1 MKERKMKKIQS
12 ILAAL
17 LFLVGAQLGQ
27 AYTIN
32 DSGIKGSGTLED
44 PYLIN
49 SAEDWKIMSIFQSG
63 NVAGASDIN
72 LTGKYVKL
80 TADISV
86 GEYML
91 GADNPFR
98 GIFDGNGHTV
108 TYQFKIPTDHVPV
121 LYNYR
126 APFRFLGDGAVIKN
140 LHVTGLIESYQK
152 YNAGLVSE
160 VKEDA
165 TVTISNCWVSMT
177 LDEFGPRDADATNG
191 GIVAHTCSGSVT
203 TITDCLF
210 DGKFKTGGGNYSDYC
225 GGLVGYKNGK
235 LVLINCLFRPSS
247 INITTT
253 SHCKTLARYND
264 TKNLVFENCYYT
276 QTFGEAQGRD
286 ASGMSDNDLLGRL
299 GSNWRLSAGGKVVPA
314 TIVVNP
320 FYGSGDSESDP
331 YLISSPGNWN
341 YLAEKVRTGNT
352 YSGKFFKL
360 VTDIT
365 VNTMVGVSNSKYFGG
380 TFDGGGNKLV
390 FNYTSVQE
398 YCAPFRYIHGATI
411 KNLQTAGTINASAKY
426 AAGIAGY
433 AQNINHITS
442 CRSSVVIMSS
452 IDGDG
457 SHGGLVGEVVKGNT
471 DVYFEDCLFDGVFS
485 GANTEK
491 WGGFVGWN
499 EDGPDSHFYHCLF
512 NPSSVG
518 VDADG
523 CYTYARR
530 KDSDDIHFYEEKKS
544 YYTVLLNNNA
554 QGWDGIGKTAEDL
567 VALLGANWEVVA
579 DRAVPKFTKSED
591 VKNFPGN
598 GTPEDPYLI
607 AEPAHWFKLES
618 ELAKGFTYDGYYFK
632 LVADLTISRMAGSET
647 KPFSGTF
654 DGNGHILTLDLDGA
668 KYPLINYLALFGCLD
683 GATIKNLHLAGN
695 VTSDL
700 YPAAVAAYVSSNGT
714 HRSSTIVNC
723 ENSAAIHS
731 NSAGNV
737 YAGSYV
743 GSVVDKDYFG
753 TTNELI
759 IDACSF
765 LGSIDL
771 SAGKSGGGF
780 IGAASNAASVIVK
793 YCLFTPSSLSIKEIN
808 DSDGKFYMFG
818 PNLIPSSSCY
828 NSLARD
834 YRSPTGNKP
843 LETSSQGELFH
854 TVRGGD
860 YITVDMD
867 GTPTE
872 HNVSGITTYKNGND
886 DRPGFV
892 YGNEI
897 CGGDGFR
904 LYLLLS
910 YQGEGALANYA
921 ANHGSLSGSGKT
933 GNNDPYEL
941 YMGNYDT
948 IISAFGILVLRDDVD
963 NSAIIKEI
971 AESGTPSR
979 TVTIGRTFIHGEW
992 NSISVPFDAN
1002 AAKVKE
1008 LFGDGTQLKQLSGS
1022 SFSEGALTLTFEDV
1036 TLSIDGQLAIYAGKP
1051 YLIKPS
1057 KTEDVTDPVF
1067 INVTIRKDNI
1077 PFVSTVATFTPVINP
1092 TKLSARD
1099 MTILFITGDGQLSFP
1114 LNNESIK
1121 GFRAYILLTG
1131 AAAGQ

>member
-17 LFLVGAQLGQ
+17 LFLVGTQLGQ

-32 DSGIKGSGTLED
+32 DRGIKGSGTLED

-108 TYQFKIPTDHVPV
+108 TYRFKIPTDHVPV
-121 LYNYR
+121 LYDYR

-177 LDEFGPRDADATNG
+177 LDEYGPRDADATNG
-191 GIVAHTCSGSVT
+191 GIVAHTCKGSVT

-247 INITTT
+247 INIATT

-286 ASGMSDNDLLGRL
+286 ASGMDENELLGRL

-341 YLAEKVRTGNT
+341 YLSEKVRTGNT

-360 VTDIT
+360 VTDIE

-380 TFDGGGNKLV
+380 TFDGGGNTLV

-457 SHGGLVGEVVKGNT
+457 SHGGLVGEVVKGYT

-485 GANTEK
+485 GSKTEK

-518 VDADG
+518 VDTDG

-530 KDSDDIHFYEEKKS
+530 SESHDIHFYEDKKS
-544 YYTVLLNNNA
+544 YYTYLLNNA
-554 QGWDGIGKTAEDL
+554 QGWDGRGKSAEEL
-567 VALLGANWEVVA
+567 VSLLGANWEVSLGS
-579 DRAVPKFTKSED
+579 AVPKFTKSED
-591 VKNFPGN
+591 IKNFPGH

-607 AEPAHWFKLES
+607 AEPAHWFKLVS
-618 ELAKGFTYDGYYFK
+618 GLDGGDSYNERYFK
-632 LVADLTISRMAGSET
+632 LVADLTISKMAGLDT

-654 DGNGHILTLDLDGA
+654 DGNGHVLTLDLDGT

-695 VTSDL
+695 VTSDQ

-731 NSAGNV
+731 TSSGNV

-743 GSVVDKDYFG
+743 GRVVAKTYLGSNAD
-753 TTNELI
+753 LI

-780 IGAASNAASVIVK
+780 VGDVELGGSVSVK
-793 YCLFTPSSLSIKEIN
+793 YCLFTPSSLNIKEID

-818 PNLIPSSSCY
+818 PRLSPSSSCY

-843 LETSSQGELFH
+843 LETSLQGKLIR
-854 TVRGGD
+854 TVSGGD
-860 YITVDMD
+860 YITVAID

-886 DRPGFV
+886 DRSGFV

-897 CGGDGFR
+897 CGGDDFY

-910 YQGEGALANYA
+910 YGGDTGTFYA
-921 ANHGSLSGSGKT
+921 YVANHGTLSGTEKT
-933 GNNDPYEL
+933 CTNDHYQHR
-941 YMGNYDT
+941 MDDANT
-948 IISAFGILVLRDDVD
+948 VISATGVVVLRDDVD
-963 NSAIIKEI
+963 NSAVITQMAGQSNKNV
-971 AESGTPSR
+971 
-979 TVTIGRTFIHGEW
+979 TVGRTFVHGAW
-992 NSISVPFDAN
+992 NSICLPFN
-1002 AAKVKE
+1002 VSAATVSNV
-1008 LFGDGTQLKQLSGS
+1008 FGNTTQLKRLDS
-1022 SFSEGALTLTFEDV
+1022 SAFTDGALS
-1036 TLSIDGQLAIYAGKP
+1036 LSFVDIPVSLAGTIIIEAGKP

-1057 KTEDVTDPVF
+1057 KGADVVNPVF
-1067 INVTIRKDNI
+1067 GGVTIVNSSTPI
-1077 PFVSTVATFTPVINP
+1077 VTTVATFTPVINP
-1092 TKLSARD
+1092 TAFTARD
-1099 MTILFITGDGQLSFP
+1099 MTILFISGDGQLSFP

>member
-1 MKERKMKKIQS
+1 MNERKMKKIQS

-17 LFLVGAQLGQ
+17 LLLVGAQLGQ

-32 DSGIKGSGTLED
+32 DRGIKGSGTLED

-49 SAEDWKIMSIFQSG
+49 SAEDWRIMSIFQSG

-86 GEYML
+86 GDYML

-108 TYQFKIPTDHVPV
+108 TYRFKIPTDHVPV
-121 LYNYR
+121 LYDYR

-165 TVTISNCWVSMT
+165 TVTISNCRVSMT
-177 LDEFGPRDADATNG
+177 LDEYGPRDADATNG
-191 GIVAHTCSGSVT
+191 GIVAHTCKGSAT

-210 DGKFKTGGGNYSDYC
+210 DGIFKTGGGNYSDYC

-247 INITTT
+247 INIATT

-276 QTFGEAQGRD
+276 QAFGEAQGRS
-286 ASGMSDNDLLGRL
+286 AIGMAENELLGRL
-299 GSNWRLSAGGKVVPA
+299 GSNWQLSGGKVVPA

-320 FYGSGDSESDP
+320 FYGSGTESDP

-411 KNLQTAGTINASAKY
+411 KNLQTAGEINAMAKY

-457 SHGGLVGEVVKGNT
+457 SHGGLVGEVVKGYT
-471 DVYFEDCLFDGVFS
+471 DVYFEDCLFDGIFS

-499 EDGPDSHFYHCLF
+499 ENGPDSHFYHCLF
-512 NPSSVG
+512 APSSVG
-518 VDADG
+518 IDSDG

-530 KDSDDIHFYEEKKS
+530 SDSDDIHFYEDKKS
-544 YYTVLLNNNA
+544 YYTYLLKNA
-554 QGWDGIGKTAEDL
+554 QGWDGGGKTAAEL

-579 DRAVPKFTKSED
+579 DRAVPKFTKSQD
-591 VKNFPGN
+591 IKPFSGS
-598 GTPEDPYLI
+598 GTQGEPYLI
-607 AEPAHWFKLES
+607 EEPAHWLYLGSQLES
-618 ELAKGFTYDGYYFK
+618 GDKYDGAYFQ
-632 LVADLTISRMAGSET
+632 LMADLTISKMAGLDT
-647 KPFSGTF
+647 KPFSGIF
-654 DGNGHILTLDLDGA
+654 DGNGHILTLDLTGTGYA
-668 KYPLINYLALFGCLD
+668 ALFGCLD

-695 VTSDL
+695 VTSDQ
-700 YPAAVAAYVSSNGT
+700 YPAAVAAYVNSNGT

-731 NSAGNV
+731 TSSGNV

-743 GSVVDKDYFG
+743 GRIEAKSSGSFTD
-753 TTNELI
+753 LI

-780 IGAASNAASVIVK
+780 IGKVVQSSGSVYMK
-793 YCLFTPSSLSIKEIN
+793 YCLFTPSSLNIKEI
-808 DSDGKFYMFG
+808 DDGDGKFYMFG
-818 PNLIPSSSCY
+818 PNLNAKWSCY
-828 NSLARD
+828 NSLALE

-843 LETSSQGELFH
+843 LDTDSQGKLIR
-854 TVRGGD
+854 TVSGGD
-860 YITVDMD
+860 YITVAMD

-886 DRPGFV
+886 DRQGFV

-897 CGGDGFR
+897 CGGEDFY

-910 YQGEGALANYA
+910 YGGDTGTFYEYV
-921 ANHGSLSGSGKT
+921 ANHGNLSGT
-933 GNNDPYEL
+933 ETTCTNDHYTL
-941 YMGNYDT
+941 TMSNHNT
-948 IISAFGILVLRDDVD
+948 VISASGVVVLRDDVN
-963 NSAIIKEI
+963 NSAVITQMAGQSKNV
-971 AESGTPSR
+971 
-979 TVTIGRTFIHGEW
+979 TVGRTFVHGEW
-992 NSISVPFDAN
+992 NSICLPFNVSASTVSN
-1002 AAKVKE
+1002 V
-1008 LFGDGTQLKQLSGS
+1008 FGNTTQLKRLGS
-1022 SFSEGALTLTFEDV
+1022 SDFTDGELSLSFENIPV
-1036 TLSIDGQLAIYAGKP
+1036 SLAGTIIIEAGKP

-1057 KTEDVTDPVF
+1057 KDADVVNPVFGGVTIVNSSTPTVTD
-1067 INVTIRKDNI
+1067 
-1077 PFVSTVATFTPVINP
+1077 VATFTPVINP
-1092 TKLSARD
+1092 TTFTARD
-1099 MTILFITGDGQLSFP
+1099 MKILFISGDGHLSFP
-1114 LNNESIK
+1114 LNDEGIK

>member
-1 MKERKMKKIQS
+1 MKKIQS

-17 LFLVGAQLGQ
+17 LLLVGAQLGQ

-32 DSGIKGSGTLED
+32 DRGIKGSGTLED

-108 TYQFKIPTDHVPV
+108 TYRFKIPTDHVPI

-140 LHVTGLIESYQK
+140 LHVKGLIQSYQK

-177 LDEFGPRDADATNG
+177 LHEFGPRDADATNG
-191 GIVAHTCSGSVT
+191 GIVAHTCKGSVT

-210 DGKFKTGGGNYSDYC
+210 DGDFKGGNYSDYC

-235 LVLINCLFRPSS
+235 LVLINCLFRPFS
-247 INITTT
+247 IDITTT

-286 ASGMSDNDLLGRL
+286 ANGMSDNDLLGRL
-299 GSNWRLSAGGKVVPA
+299 GSNWQISGGKLVPA

-320 FYGSGDSESDP
+320 FYGSGTEQDP

-360 VTDIT
+360 VTDIE

-380 TFDGGGNKLV
+380 TFDGGGNTLV

-398 YCAPFRYIHGATI
+398 YCAPFRYIHGAII
-411 KNLQTAGTINASAKY
+411 KNLHTAGEIKAMAKY

-433 AQNINHITS
+433 VQNVNHITS
-442 CRSSVVIMSS
+442 CRSSIIISSS
-452 IDGDG
+452 INGDG

-471 DVYFEDCLFDGVFS
+471 DVYFEDCLFDGIFS

-530 KDSDDIHFYEEKKS
+530 SESHDIHFYEDKKS
-544 YYTVLLNNNA
+544 YYTYLLNNNA
-554 QGWDGIGKTAEDL
+554 QGWDGRGKTAADL
-567 VALLGANWEVVA
+567 VALLGANWEVSA
-579 DRAVPKFTKSED
+579 DSARPKFTKSED
-591 VKNFPGN
+591 VKNFPGS

-618 ELAKGFTYDGYYFK
+618 DLAGGFKYDGYYFK
-632 LVADLTISRMAGSET
+632 LVADLTISRMAGLEA

-654 DGNGHILTLDLDGA
+654 DGNGHVLTLDLTGTGYA
-668 KYPLINYLALFGCLD
+668 ALFGCLD

-695 VTSDL
+695 VTSDQ
-700 YPAAVAAYVSSNGT
+700 YPAAVAAYVNSNGT
-714 HRSSTIVNC
+714 QRPSTIVNC

-731 NSAGNV
+731 TSSGNV

-743 GSVVDKDYFG
+743 GRVEAKSSGSYTD
-753 TTNELI
+753 LI

-780 IGAASNAASVIVK
+780 VGDVELGGSVRVK
-793 YCLFTPSSLSIKEIN
+793 YCLFTPSSLNIKEIN
-808 DSDGKFYMFG
+808 DDGKFYMFG

-828 NSLARD
+828 DSLALK
-834 YRSPTGNKP
+834 YRSPTGDKP
-843 LETSSQGELFH
+843 LVTSYQGQLIR
-854 TVRGGD
+854 TVSGGD
-860 YITVDMD
+860 YITVAMD

-886 DRPGFV
+886 ERQGFV

-897 CGGDGFR
+897 CGGYGFY

-910 YQGEGALANYA
+910 YGGNTGTFYA
-921 ANHGSLSGSGKT
+921 YVANHGTLSGTEK
-933 GNNDPYEL
+933 NCINDHYEHR
-941 YMGNYDT
+941 MADANT
-948 IISAFGILVLRDDVD
+948 VISASGVVVLRDDVN
-963 NSAIIKEI
+963 NSAVISAMAGQSKN
-971 AESGTPSR
+971 
-979 TVTIGRTFIHGEW
+979 VTIGRTFVHGAW
-992 NSISVPFDAN
+992 NSICLPFN
-1002 AAKVKE
+1002 VSAATVSNV
-1008 LFGDGTQLKQLSGS
+1008 FGESTQLKRLDSSEFTDGELSLS
-1022 SFSEGALTLTFEDV
+1022 FEDIAV
-1036 TLSIDGQLAIYAGKP
+1036 SLAGTIIIEAGKP

-1057 KTEDVTDPVF
+1057 NGADVVNPVFGGVTIVNGSASTVTD
-1067 INVTIRKDNI
+1067 
-1077 PFVSTVATFTPVINP
+1077 VATFTPVINP
-1092 TKLSARD
+1092 TTFTARD
-1099 MTILFITGDGQLSFP
+1099 MTILFISGDGQLSFP
-1114 LNNESIK
+1114 LNDEGIK
-1121 GFRAYILLTG
+1121 GFRAYIKLTG

>member
-32 DSGIKGSGTLED
+32 DRGIKGSGTLED

-108 TYQFKIPTDHVPV
+108 TYRFKIPTDHVPV
-121 LYNYR
+121 LYDYR

-177 LDEFGPRDADATNG
+177 LDEYGPRDADATNG
-191 GIVAHTCSGSVT
+191 GIVAHTCKGSAT

-210 DGKFKTGGGNYSDYC
+210 DGIFKTGGGNYSDYC

-247 INITTT
+247 INIATT

-276 QTFGEAQGRD
+276 QTFGEAQGKD
-286 ASGMSDNDLLGRL
+286 ASGMSDNELLGRL
-299 GSNWRLSAGGKVVPA
+299 GSNWQLFGGKVVPA

-341 YLAEKVRTGNT
+341 YLSEKVRTGNT

-380 TFDGGGNKLV
+380 TFDGGGNTLV

-442 CRSSVVIMSS
+442 CRSSITISS
-452 IDGDG
+452 TIDGDG
-457 SHGGLVGEVVKGNT
+457 SHGGLVGEVVKGYT
-471 DVYFEDCLFDGVFS
+471 DVYFEDCLFDGTFS
-485 GANTEK
+485 GAKTEK

-499 EDGPDSHFYHCLF
+499 EDGPDSHFKHCLF
-512 NPSSVG
+512 NPESVG
-518 VDADG
+518 IDTDG

-530 KDSDDIHFYEEKKS
+530 SSSGDIHFYEDKKS
-544 YYTVLLNNNA
+544 YYTVLLNNA
-554 QGWDGIGKTAEDL
+554 QGWDGREKSAEEL
-567 VALLGANWEVVA
+567 VSLLGANWEVSLGS
-579 DRAVPKFTKSED
+579 AVPKFTKSED
-591 VKNFPGN
+591 IKNFPGH

-607 AEPAHWFKLES
+607 AEPAHWFKLVS
-618 ELAKGFTYDGYYFK
+618 ELDGGDSYNERYFK
-632 LVADLTISRMAGSET
+632 LVADLTISRMAGLDT

-654 DGNGHILTLDLDGA
+654 DGNGHILTLDLTGTGYA
-668 KYPLINYLALFGCLD
+668 ALFGCLD

-731 NSAGNV
+731 ASSSNV

-743 GSVVDKDYFG
+743 GCVVAKDYIG
-753 TTNELI
+753 TTNDLI

-780 IGAASNAASVIVK
+780 IGKVESSGSIRMK
-793 YCLFTPSSLSIKEIN
+793 YCLFTPSSLNIKEIN

-818 PNLIPSSSCY
+818 PNLNASSSCY
-828 NSLARD
+828 NSLALE

-843 LETSSQGELFH
+843 LETSLQGQLIR
-854 TVRGGD
+854 TVSGGD
-860 YITVDMD
+860 YITVAMD

-872 HNVSGITTYKNGND
+872 HNVSGITTYKDGESND
-886 DRPGFV
+886 RQGFV

-897 CGGDGFR
+897 CGGDGFY

-910 YQGEGALANYA
+910 YGGDTETFYA
-921 ANHGSLSGSGKT
+921 YVANHGTLSGTEKT
-933 GNNDPYEL
+933 CTNDHYTL
-941 YMGNYDT
+941 SMSNHNT
-948 IISAFGILVLRDDVD
+948 VISASGIVVLRDDVD
-963 NSAIIKEI
+963 NSADITAMAGQSKNV
-971 AESGTPSR
+971 
-979 TVTIGRTFIHGEW
+979 TVGRTFVHGEW
-992 NSISVPFDAN
+992 NSICLPFN
-1002 AAKVKE
+1002 VSAATVSKV
-1008 LFGDGTQLKQLSGS
+1008 FGNTTQLKRLDSSAFTDGELSL
-1022 SFSEGALTLTFEDV
+1022 SFENIAVS
-1036 TLSIDGQLAIYAGKP
+1036 LAGTIIIEAGKP

-1057 KTEDVTDPVF
+1057 KDADVVNPVF
-1067 INVTIRKDNI
+1067 GNVTIVDGST
-1077 PFVSTVATFTPVINP
+1077 PTVTTVATFTPVINVKTLP
-1092 TKLSARD
+1092 ARD
-1099 MTILFITGDGQLSFP
+1099 MTILFISGDGQLSFP

-1121 GFRAYILLTG
+1121 GFRAYIRLTG

>member
-1 MKERKMKKIQS
+1 MNERKMKKIQS

-17 LFLVGAQLGQ
+17 LFLVGAQFGQ

-32 DSGIKGSGTLED
+32 DRGIKGSGTLED

-63 NVAGASDIN
+63 NLSGASDIN

-86 GEYML
+86 GDYML

-108 TYQFKIPTDHVPV
+108 TYRFKIPTDHVPV

-140 LHVTGLIESYQK
+140 LHVKGLIESYQK

-177 LDEFGPRDADATNG
+177 LDEYGPRDADATNG
-191 GIVAHTCSGSVT
+191 GIVAHTCKGSVT

-210 DGKFKTGGGNYSDYC
+210 DGIFKTGGGNYSDYC

-264 TKNLVFENCYYT
+264 TKNLVFDNCYYT

-286 ASGMSDNDLLGRL
+286 ASGMAENELLGRL
-299 GSNWRLSAGGKVVPA
+299 GSNWQLSGGKVVPA
-314 TIVVNP
+314 TNVVNP
-320 FYGSGDSESDP
+320 FYGSGTESDP

-352 YSGKFFKL
+352 YSDKFFKL

-380 TFDGGGNKLV
+380 TFDGGGNTLV

-457 SHGGLVGEVVKGNT
+457 SHGGLVGEVVKGYT
-471 DVYFEDCLFDGVFS
+471 DVYFEDCLFDGIFS
-485 GANTEK
+485 GAKTEK

-499 EDGPDSHFYHCLF
+499 EDGPDSHFKHCLF
-512 NPSSVG
+512 NPESVG
-518 VDADG
+518 VDTDG

-530 KDSDDIHFYEEKKS
+530 SDSDDIHFYEDKKS
-544 YYTVLLNNNA
+544 YYTYLLNNNA
-554 QGWDGIGKTAEDL
+554 QGWDGRGKTAAEL
-567 VALLGANWEVVA
+567 VALLGANWEVSA
-579 DRAVPKFTKSED
+579 DSARPKFTKSED
-591 VKNFPGN
+591 IKDFPGH

-618 ELAKGFTYDGYYFK
+618 DLAGGFKYDGYYFK
-632 LVADLTISRMAGSET
+632 LVADLTISRMAGLEA

-654 DGNGHILTLDLDGA
+654 DGNGHILTLDLDGT

-695 VTSDL
+695 VTSDQ

-731 NSAGNV
+731 TSSGNI

-743 GSVVDKDYFG
+743 GCVIAKNYTGDNTV
-753 TTNELI
+753 LI

-780 IGAASNAASVIVK
+780 IGKVESSGSIRMK
-793 YCLFTPSSLSIKEIN
+793 YCLFTPSSLNIKEIN

-818 PNLIPSSSCY
+818 SQLNASSSCY
-828 NSLARD
+828 NSLALD

-843 LETSSQGELFH
+843 LETSLQGQLIR
-854 TVRGGD
+854 TVSGGD
-860 YITVDMD
+860 YITVAMD

-872 HNVSGITTYKNGND
+872 HNVSGITTYKDGEN

-897 CGGDGFR
+897 CGGDGFY

-910 YQGEGALANYA
+910 YGGDKETFYA
-921 ANHGSLSGSGKT
+921 YVANHGTLSGSET
-933 GNNDPYEL
+933 TCTNDHYTL
-941 YMGNYDT
+941 SMSNHNT
-948 IISAFGILVLRDDVD
+948 VISASGVVVLRDDVD
-963 NSAIIKEI
+963 NSAVITQMAGQSKNV
-971 AESGTPSR
+971 
-979 TVTIGRTFIHGEW
+979 TVGRTFVHGEW
-992 NSISVPFDAN
+992 NSICLPFN
-1002 AAKVKE
+1002 VSAATVSNI
-1008 LFGDGTQLKQLSGS
+1008 FGSTTQLKRLGS
-1022 SFSEGALTLTFEDV
+1022 SAFTDGELSLSFEDIEV
-1036 TLSIDGQLAIYAGKP
+1036 SLAGTIIIEAGKP

-1057 KTEDVTDPVF
+1057 KAADIVNPAFGGVTIVDGSTPTVTD
-1067 INVTIRKDNI
+1067 
-1077 PFVSTVATFTPVINP
+1077 VATFTPVINVTVLP
-1092 TKLSARD
+1092 ARD
-1099 MTILFITGDGQLSFP
+1099 MKILFISGDGQLSFP

>member
-1 MKERKMKKIQS
+1 MKKIKF

-32 DSGIKGSGTLED
+32 DRGIKGSGTLED

-108 TYQFKIPTDHVPV
+108 TYRFKIPTDHVPV
-121 LYNYR
+121 LYDYR

-177 LDEFGPRDADATNG
+177 LDEYGPRDADATNG
-191 GIVAHTCSGSVT
+191 GIVAHTCKGSVT

-210 DGKFKTGGGNYSDYC
+210 DGVFKTGGGNYSDYC

-247 INITTT
+247 IDITTT

-286 ASGMSDNDLLGRL
+286 ASGMAENELLGRL
-299 GSNWRLSAGGKVVPA
+299 GSNWQMSAGGKVVPA

-341 YLAEKVRTGNT
+341 YLAEKVRTGST

-380 TFDGGGNKLV
+380 TFDGGGNTLV

-411 KNLQTAGTINASAKY
+411 KNLQTAGIINASAKY

-471 DVYFEDCLFDGVFS
+471 DVYFEDCLFDGIFS
-485 GANTEK
+485 GAKTEK

-499 EDGPDSHFYHCLF
+499 ENGPDSHFYHCLF

-518 VDADG
+518 VDTDG

-530 KDSDDIHFYEEKKS
+530 SDSDDIHFYENKKS
-544 YYTVLLNNNA
+544 YYTYLLNNA
-554 QGWDGIGKTAEDL
+554 QGWDGGGKTAAEL

-579 DRAVPKFTKSED
+579 DRAVPKFTKSQD
-591 VKNFPGN
+591 IKNFPGN

-607 AEPAHWFKLES
+607 AEPAHWLKLES

-632 LVADLTISRMAGSET
+632 LVADLTISRMAGLDT
-647 KPFSGTF
+647 KPFSGVF
-654 DGNGHILTLDLDGA
+654 DGDGHILTLNLTGTSEI
-668 KYPLINYLALFGCLD
+668 KYVALFGCLD

-695 VTSDL
+695 VTSDQ

-731 NSAGNV
+731 TSSGNV

-743 GSVVDKDYFG
+743 GRVVAMNYDAD
-753 TTNELI
+753 LI

-780 IGAASNAASVIVK
+780 IGKVESSGSVRVK
-793 YCLFTPSSLSIKEIN
+793 YCLFTPSSLSIKEID

-818 PNLIPSSSCY
+818 PNLSASSSCY
-828 NSLARD
+828 NSLALD

-843 LETSSQGELFH
+843 LVTSQQGQLIR
-854 TVRGGD
+854 TVSGGD
-860 YITVDMD
+860 YITVAID

-897 CGGDGFR
+897 CGGENFY

-910 YQGEGALANYA
+910 YGGDKETFYEYV
-921 ANHGSLSGSGKT
+921 ANHGTLSGSEKT
-933 GNNDPYEL
+933 CINDHYEHR
-941 YMGNYDT
+941 MADANT
-948 IISAFGILVLRDDVD
+948 VISASGVVVLRDDVN
-963 NSAIIKEI
+963 NSEVITQMAGQSKNV
-971 AESGTPSR
+971 
-979 TVTIGRTFIHGEW
+979 TVGRTFVHGAW
-992 NSISVPFDAN
+992 NSICLPFN
-1002 AAKVKE
+1002 VSAATVSKV
-1008 LFGDGTQLKQLSGS
+1008 FGDATQLRRLSS
-1022 SFSEGALTLTFEDV
+1022 SEFTDGALSLSFE
-1036 TLSIDGQLAIYAGKP
+1036 SIEVSLAGTIIIEAGKP
-1051 YLIKPS
+1051 YIIKPS
-1057 KTEDVTDPVF
+1057 KAADVVNPVFGGVTIVNSSTPTVTD
-1067 INVTIRKDNI
+1067 
-1077 PFVSTVATFTPVINP
+1077 VATFTPVINVKTLP
-1092 TKLSARD
+1092 ARD

-1131 AAAGQ
+1131 AAAQ

>member
-1 MKERKMKKIQS
+1 
-12 ILAAL
+12 
-17 LFLVGAQLGQ
+17 
-27 AYTIN
+27 
-32 DSGIKGSGTLED
+32 
-44 PYLIN
+44 
-49 SAEDWKIMSIFQSG
+49 MSIFQSG

-108 TYQFKIPTDHVPV
+108 TYRFKIPTDHVPV
-121 LYNYR
+121 LYDYR

-165 TVTISNCWVSMT
+165 TVTISNCRVSMT

-210 DGKFKTGGGNYSDYC
+210 DGTFKTGGGNYSDYC

-247 INITTT
+247 IDITTT

-286 ASGMSDNDLLGRL
+286 ASGMSDNELLGRL
-299 GSNWRLSAGGKVVPA
+299 GSNWQISGGNLVPA

-320 FYGSGDSESDP
+320 FYGSGTEQDP

-341 YLAEKVRTGNT
+341 YLSEKVRTGNT

-360 VTDIT
+360 VTDIS

-380 TFDGGGNKLV
+380 TFDGGGNTLV

-411 KNLQTAGTINASAKY
+411 KNLQTAGEINAMAKY

-442 CRSSVVIMSS
+442 CRSSVTIMSS

-457 SHGGLVGEVVKGNT
+457 SHGGLVGEVVKGYT

-512 NPSSVG
+512 APSSVG
-518 VDADG
+518 IDSDG

-530 KDSDDIHFYEEKKS
+530 SKSGDIHFYEDKKS
-544 YYTVLLNNNA
+544 YYTVLLNNE
-554 QGWDGIGKTAEDL
+554 QGWDGRGKSAEEL
-567 VALLGANWEVVA
+567 VSLLGANWEVSLGS
-579 DRAVPKFTKSED
+579 AVPKFTKSQD
-591 VKNFPGN
+591 IKNFPGN
-598 GTPEDPYLI
+598 GTLEDPYLI
-607 AEPAHWFKLES
+607 AEPAHWFKLVS
-618 ELAKGFTYDGYYFK
+618 ELNGGDSYNGRYFK
-632 LVADLTISRMAGSET
+632 LVADLTISKMAGLDT
-647 KPFSGTF
+647 KPFSGVF
-654 DGNGHILTLDLDGA
+654 DGDGHILTLNLTGTSEI
-668 KYPLINYLALFGCLD
+668 KYVALFGCLD

-695 VTSDL
+695 VTSDQ

-714 HRSSTIVNC
+714 HRPSTIVNC

-731 NSAGNV
+731 ASSGNV

-743 GSVVDKDYFG
+743 GCVVAKNYSG
-753 TTNELI
+753 LNEVLI

-780 IGAASNAASVIVK
+780 IGMVESSGSVRVK

-808 DSDGKFYMFG
+808 DSDDGKFYMFG
-818 PNLIPSSSCY
+818 PNLSANSSCY
-828 NSLARD
+828 NSLALD

-843 LETSSQGELFH
+843 LVTSYQGQLIR
-854 TVRGGD
+854 TVSGGD
-860 YITVDMD
+860 YITVAMD

-886 DRPGFV
+886 ERQGFV

-897 CGGDGFR
+897 CGGEDFY

-910 YQGEGALANYA
+910 YGGDKETFYAYVAN
-921 ANHGSLSGSGKT
+921 NGNLSGT
-933 GNNDPYEL
+933 ETTRTNDHYTL
-941 YMGNYDT
+941 SMSNHNT
-948 IISAFGILVLRDDVD
+948 VISATGVVVLRDDVD
-963 NSAIIKEI
+963 NSAVITQMAGQSNKNV
-971 AESGTPSR
+971 
-979 TVTIGRTFIHGEW
+979 TVGRTFVHGAW
-992 NSISVPFDAN
+992 NSICLPFN
-1002 AAKVKE
+1002 VSAATVSKV
-1008 LFGDGTQLKQLSGS
+1008 FGDATQLRRLGS
-1022 SFSEGALTLTFEDV
+1022 SEFTDGALSLTFENIAV
-1036 TLSIDGQLAIYAGKP
+1036 SLSGTIIIEAGKP

-1057 KTEDVTDPVF
+1057 KDADVVNPVFGGVTIVNSSTPTVTD
-1067 INVTIRKDNI
+1067 
-1077 PFVSTVATFTPVINP
+1077 VATFTPVINVKTLP
-1092 TKLSARD
+1092 ARD

-1121 GFRAYILLTG
+1121 GFRAYIKLTG

>member
-1 MKERKMKKIQS
+1 MNERKMKKIQS

-32 DSGIKGSGTLED
+32 DRGIKGSGTLED

-86 GEYML
+86 GDYML

-108 TYQFKIPTDHVPV
+108 TYRFKIPTDHVPV

-165 TVTISNCWVSMT
+165 TVTISNCRVSMT

-191 GIVAHTCSGSVT
+191 GIVAHTCKGSAT

-210 DGKFKTGGGNYSDYC
+210 DGIFKTGGGNYSDYC

-247 INITTT
+247 INIATT

-276 QTFGEAQGRD
+276 QAFGEAQGRG
-286 ASGMSDNDLLGRL
+286 ASGMDENELLGRL
-299 GSNWRLSAGGKVVPA
+299 GSNWQLSGGKVVPA

-320 FYGSGDSESDP
+320 FYGSGTEQDP

-380 TFDGGGNKLV
+380 TFDGGGNTLV

-433 AQNINHITS
+433 VQNVNHITS

-457 SHGGLVGEVVKGNT
+457 SHGGLVGEVVKGYT
-471 DVYFEDCLFDGVFS
+471 DVYFEDCLFDGIFS
-485 GANTEK
+485 GAETEK

-512 NPSSVG
+512 APSSVG
-518 VDADG
+518 VDTDG

-530 KDSDDIHFYEEKKS
+530 SDSDDIHFYEDKKS
-544 YYTVLLNNNA
+544 YYTVLLKNA
-554 QGWDGIGKTAEDL
+554 QGWDGRGKTAAEL
-567 VALLGANWEVVA
+567 VALLGANWEVSA

-591 VKNFPGN
+591 IKNFPGH

-607 AEPAHWFKLES
+607 EEPAHWFKLVS
-618 ELAKGFTYDGYYFK
+618 ELNGGDSYNERYFK
-632 LVADLTISRMAGSET
+632 LVADLTISRMAGLDT

-654 DGNGHILTLDLDGA
+654 DGNGHVLTLDLTGTGYA
-668 KYPLINYLALFGCLD
+668 ALFGCLD

-695 VTSDL
+695 VTSDQ
-700 YPAAVAAYVSSNGT
+700 YPAAVAAYVNSNGT

-731 NSAGNV
+731 ASSGNV

-743 GSVVDKDYFG
+743 GRVVAKDYLG
-753 TTNELI
+753 NVTDLI

-765 LGSIDL
+765 QGSIDL

-780 IGAASNAASVIVK
+780 VGDVKLGGSVRVK
-793 YCLFTPSSLSIKEIN
+793 YCLFTPSSLNIKEID

-818 PNLIPSSSCY
+818 PRLNPSSSCY
-828 NSLARD
+828 NSLALD

-843 LETSSQGELFH
+843 LETAMQGQLIR
-854 TVRGGD
+854 TVSGGD
-860 YITVDMD
+860 YITVAMD

-872 HNVSGITTYKNGND
+872 HDVSGITTYKDGESND
-886 DRPGFV
+886 RSGFV

-897 CGGDGFR
+897 CGGDGFY

-910 YQGEGALANYA
+910 YGGETETFYA
-921 ANHGSLSGSGKT
+921 YIANHGTLSGTEKT
-933 GNNDPYEL
+933 FTNDHYQHR
-941 YMGNYDT
+941 MADANT
-948 IISAFGILVLRDDVD
+948 VISASGVVVLRDDVD
-963 NSAIIKEI
+963 NSAVIFAMAGQSKNV
-971 AESGTPSR
+971 
-979 TVTIGRTFIHGEW
+979 TVGRTFVHGEW
-992 NSISVPFDAN
+992 NSICLPFN
-1002 AAKVKE
+1002 VSAATVSKV
-1008 LFGDGTQLKQLSGS
+1008 FGNTTQLKRLGS
-1022 SFSEGALTLTFEDV
+1022 SAFTDGELSLSFENIAV
-1036 TLSIDGQLAIYAGKP
+1036 SLASTIIIEAGKP

-1057 KTEDVTDPVF
+1057 KDADVVNPVF
-1067 INVTIRKDNI
+1067 GGVTIVAGSTPI
-1077 PFVSTVATFTPVINP
+1077 VTTVATFTPVINP
-1092 TKLSARD
+1092 TVLSARD
-1099 MTILFITGDGQLSFP
+1099 MKILFISGDGHLSFP
-1114 LNNESIK
+1114 LNDEGIK
-1121 GFRAYILLTG
+1121 GFRAYIKLTG

>member
-1 MKERKMKKIQS
+1 MNKIKF

-17 LFLVGAQLGQ
+17 LFLVGTQLGQ

-32 DSGIKGSGTLED
+32 DRGIKGSGTLED

-108 TYQFKIPTDHVPV
+108 TYRFKIPTDHVPV
-121 LYNYR
+121 LYDYR

-140 LHVTGLIESYQK
+140 LHVKGLIESYQK

-165 TVTISNCWVSMT
+165 TVTISNCRVSMT
-177 LDEFGPRDADATNG
+177 LNEYGPRDADATNG
-191 GIVAHTCSGSVT
+191 GIVAHTCKGSVT

-210 DGKFKTGGGNYSDYC
+210 DGDFKGGDYSDYC

-235 LVLINCLFRPSS
+235 LVLINCLFRPSEIS
-247 INITTT
+247 ITTT

-286 ASGMSDNDLLGRL
+286 ASGMSDNELLGRL
-299 GSNWRLSAGGKVVPA
+299 GSNWQISGGNLVPA

-341 YLAEKVRTGNT
+341 YLAEKVRTGST

-380 TFDGGGNKLV
+380 TFDGGGNTLF

-411 KNLQTAGTINASAKY
+411 KNLQTAGEINAMAKY

-695 VTSDL
+695 VTSDQ

-731 NSAGNV
+731 ASSGNV

-743 GSVVDKDYFG
+743 GSVVDKDYIG
-753 TTNELI
+753 ITNDLI

-780 IGAASNAASVIVK
+780 IGKVESSGSVYMK
-793 YCLFTPSSLSIKEIN
+793 YCLFTPSSLNIKEIN
-808 DSDGKFYMFG
+808 ASDGKFYMFG
-818 PNLIPSSSCY
+818 PNLNARWSCY
-828 NSLARD
+828 NSLALE

-843 LETSSQGELFH
+843 LDTDSQGKLIR
-854 TVRGGD
+854 TVSGGD
-860 YITVDMD
+860 YITVAID

-872 HNVSGITTYKNGND
+872 HNVSGITTYKDGESN

-897 CGGDGFR
+897 CGGEDFY

-910 YQGEGALANYA
+910 YGGEKDTFYA
-921 ANHGSLSGSGKT
+921 YVANHGTLTGTEKT
-933 GNNDPYEL
+933 CTNDPYRL
-941 YMGNYDT
+941 SMSNHNT
-948 IISAFGILVLRDDVD
+948 VISASGIVVLRDDVD
-963 NSAIIKEI
+963 NSEVITQMAGQSKNV
-971 AESGTPSR
+971 
-979 TVTIGRTFIHGEW
+979 TVGRAFVHGEW
-992 NSISVPFDAN
+992 NSICLPFN
-1002 AAKVKE
+1002 VSAATVSNV
-1008 LFGDGTQLKQLSGS
+1008 FGNTTQLKRLDS
-1022 SFSEGALTLTFEDV
+1022 SAFTDGALSLTFKDIEV
-1036 TLSIDGQLAIYAGKP
+1036 SMAGTIIIEAGKP

-1057 KTEDVTDPVF
+1057 KDADVVNPVF
-1067 INVTIRKDNI
+1067 GGVTIVNSSTPI
-1077 PFVSTVATFTPVINP
+1077 VTTVATFTPVINVKTLP
-1092 TKLSARD
+1092 ARD

-1131 AAAGQ
+1131 AAAQ